1 MFRGGT
7 ADCKSVGLF
16 YGWFDSSTTNAFRGL
31 AERFIAPVLKT
42 DMGNTIVRSNR
53 TPSILR
59 VSNSMAECLFSK
71 QVVAGSSPVWL
82 ILAYC
87 WIFQRTES
95 LATNEEMKVRFLLQ
109 QPFRDCRQ
117 TGSRHQIFNLVIGV
131 RVPAVPLFRLGGGIG
146 RRNALK
152 MRPFVGSTPTLDTFG
167 FVLELAYRAVLET
180 VICGFDSHRNHHLR
194 LGDSGILVNPPVVPQ
209 TG

>member
-1 MFRGGT
+1 MAEQQVFTLWVGGSSPPESRLPTGGMFRGGT

-53 TPSILR
+53 TPSTLPCRPNPARLCGVARVSHADGKASSR

-82 ILAYC
+82 TFAYC

-109 QPFRDCRQ
+109 QPLSGLSSNWFKTPDFQSGNRGSSPRSPTLSSWWRNRQ
-117 TGSRHQIFNLVIGV
+117 TQR
-131 RVPAVPLFRLGGGIG
+131 
-146 RRNALK
+146 
-152 MRPFVGSTPTLDTFG
+152 T
-167 FVLELAYRAVLET
+167 
-180 VICGFDSHRNHHLR
+180 
-194 LGDSGILVNPPVVPQ
+194 
-209 TG
+209 